1 MNKVEIYRSNDW
13 RKLQYSVNSLADLY
27 EIINVSFT
35 SRTTAVGGE
44 EYSVMVLY
52 KAQ

>member
-1 MNKVEIYRSNDW
+1 MNKVQTYWGNDL
-13 RKLQYSVNSLADLY
+13 RRLQYAVNDFANEH

-35 SRTTAVGGE
+35 SRTNAVGGE

>member
-1 MNKVEIYRSNDW
+1 MNKVQIYWSSNPGAI
-13 RKLQYSVNSLADLY
+13 QTSVNKLAEDY

-35 SRTTAVGGE
+35 SRTNAVGGE

-52 KAQ
+52 KVK